1 MPIDP
6 YTALN
11 AMLRAE
17 VTRCAPPVR
26 RTQPVEQAEPA
37 EQTGHVA
44 PAASPKTAAAAA
56 ADSAA

>member
-11 AMLRAE
+11 AMIRAE
-17 VTRCAPPVR
+17 AVRYTPPAR
-26 RTQPVEQAEPA
+26 QSEPA
-37 EQTGHVA
+37 A
-44 PAASPKTAAAAA
+44 PKTPSAAAESESEPKQVSAA

>member
-17 VTRCAPPVR
+17 VTRFTPPVR
-26 RTQPVEQAEPA
+26 RAEPA
-37 EQTGHVA
+37 
-44 PAASPKTAAAAA
+44 PPPKTTTEAVEPESEPQQTAAADPAA
-56 ADSAA
+56 